1 MDLQLNNPINNPRF
15 NSGPDGL
22 EKTASNRPI
31 VERSVGSSSVE
42 NLFADEPMR
51 TRGSRLADLSS
62 GSRIT
67 EAKES
72 SNKLQGLNIIESA
85 WNSVK
90 KLGRSVCLAGG
101 WASASAAVVS
111 MLFLNIKVLG
121 ILFGI
126 PAVLFLYTAA
136 TLGRDIKTDPMSGI
150 VKDPLNSLKHI
161 LEKHPEALRDDPKF
175 VIKTIQAVGFVKKND
190 PRYYEVMDR
199 LGALEDSVS
208 MERAKL
214 RNKDD
219 ELSLA
224 YLDQMEDYLNE
235 IRKLER
241 I

>member
-1 MDLQLNNPINNPRF
+1 MIYPANNPRL
-15 NSGPDGL
+15 NSAPDAL
-22 EKTASNRPI
+22 DISSLNRS
-31 VERSVGSSSVE
+31 SVGKAGGSSSVE
-42 NLFADEPMR
+42 SLFADEPMR

-67 EAKES
+67 EVKES